1 MERSATVADRASAER
16 PKRAFVLGYPVAH
29 SRSPL
34 LHGHWLRTLG
44 LDGSY
49 ERAEVAPEALA
60 GFFARLP
67 AEGFVGGNVTVPHKV
82 AVIPHVAQLDP
93 AAQAIGAVN
102 TIWTEAGALV
112 GGNTDAAGFL
122 AHLDASA
129 PGWEADEA
137 VVLGAGGAARAV
149 VYGLRERGVRV
160 HLVNRTLGAAETLA
174 ARFGRGVEA
183 HAMAALPTV
192 LGRGGLLVN
201 ATALG
206 MQGKPPLPIDLAP
219 LRRDAIVYDIV
230 YVPLD
235 TALLTEARARGHR
248 TVDGLGML
256 LHQAVPGFA
265 RWFGHTPAVTPELR
279 ALIEADVRA
288 QR

>member
-1 MERSATVADRASAER
+1 MERVATMGDAAGADR

-29 SRSPL
+29 SRSPM
-34 LHGHWLRTLG
+34 LHGYWLRTLG
-44 LDGSY
+44 LAGAY
-49 ERAEVAPEALA
+49 ERAEVPPEGLA
-60 GFFARLP
+60 EFFARLP

-82 AVIPHVAQLDP
+82 AVIPYLARLDP

-122 AHLDASA
+122 AHLDATV
-129 PGWEADEA
+129 PGWSAEEA

-160 HLVNRTLGAAETLA
+160 QVVNRTLATAETLA
-174 ARFGRGVEA
+174 ARFGRGVAA
-183 HAMAALPTV
+183 HTMAALPAL
-192 LGRGGLLVN
+192 LGRAGLLVN
-201 ATALG
+201 TTALG
-206 MQGKPPLPIDLAP
+206 MRGKPPLAIDLAP
-219 LRRDAIVYDIV
+219 LRREAVVNDIV

-265 RWFGHTPAVTPELR
+265 RWFGQTPVVTAELR
-279 ALIEADVRA
+279 TLIEADVLKA
-288 QR
+288 G